1 MNRPAST
8 TPQNQAPETLRSDAR
23 TISLIGLAHGSSHFF
38 HLLLP
43 PLFPWLIKDF
53 GYSYAE
59 LSVMVSLFFIVS
71 GTGQALAGFA
81 VDRFGARP
89 ILFAA
94 LGSFVVAGL
103 IASTAQGYS
112 MLLAASFF
120 AGLGNAP
127 FHPVDFTILNKRV
140 TANNI
145 GHAFS
150 VHGISGNIGWAMAP
164 VFMMGIT
171 TWTGSWRIACVCG
184 ALFAASVLVTMWC
197 NRRWLDDR
205 AFDTAAGNAKARAA
219 AAASGESPFAYL
231 KLPAVWM
238 CFAFFFFSTVALS
251 AIQNF
256 ASTVLHLMYDLPL
269 TQTAL
274 VVTGFML
281 CGAVGMVGGGF
292 LAQRTQRLEKIIA
305 TFLLLAAACLALV
318 ATGWLP
324 GTLALVVASVAGFG
338 HGLAGPSRD
347 MLIKRAA
354 PPGATGRVYG
364 TVYSGLD
371 LGFCLAAPVFGY
383 MLDHQMT
390 NAVFYGSAIALV
402 LSVVSAV
409 IVGRVADA
417 IGPVKPLAASYLLF
431 GVGLLLAFT
440 RRNPFMGRHTVV
452 KWSGR

>member
-1 MNRPAST
+1 MTASEIAT
-8 TPQNQAPETLRSDAR
+8 AAPERRDAR
-23 TISLIGLAHGSSHFF
+23 TIGLVGLAHGSSHFF

-43 PLFPWLIKDF
+43 PLFPWLIADF
-53 GYSYAE
+53 DTSYSQLGA
-59 LSVMVSLFFIVS
+59 MVSLFFVVS
-71 GTGQALAGFA
+71 GVGQMLSGFL
-81 VDRFGARP
+81 VDKVGAQRV
-89 ILFAA
+89 LLAA
-94 LGSFVVAGL
+94 LSSFVVAGL
-103 IASTAQGYS
+103 MAAAAQNYA

-140 TANNI
+140 TAQNI

-184 ALFAASVLVTMWC
+184 ALFAVSVLVTMWC

-205 AFDTAAGNAKARAA
+205 AFDTAAGNANARAA

-347 MLIKRAA
+347 MLIKRATPA
-354 PPGATGRVYG
+354 GATGRVYG

-371 LGFCLAAPVFGY
+371 SGFAVAAPMFGW
-383 MLDHQMT
+383 MMDHQLHSQVFFGASLAL
-390 NAVFYGSAIALV
+390 AV
-402 LSVVSAV
+402 SV
-409 IVGRVADA
+409 
-417 IGPVKPLAASYLLF
+417 LAASAV
-431 GVGLLLAFT
+431 GVQLHHKRMAAQAT
-440 RRNPFMGRHTVV
+440 A
-452 KWSGR
+452 

>member
-1 MNRPAST
+1 MRGMTVSVPSSASG
-8 TPQNQAPETLRSDAR
+8 APVRQDAR
-23 TISLIGLAHGSSHFF
+23 TIGLVGLAHGSSHFF

-43 PLFPWLIKDF
+43 PLFPWLIADF
-53 GYSYAE
+53 GTSYSQ
-59 LSVMVSLFFIVS
+59 LGGMVSLFFIVS
-71 GTGQALAGFA
+71 GVGQMLSGFL
-81 VDRFGARP
+81 VDKVGAQRV
-89 ILFAA
+89 LFAA

-103 IASTAQGYS
+103 MAASAQNYG

-140 TANNI
+140 TPKNI

-171 TWTGSWRIACVCG
+171 TWSGSWRIACVCG
-184 ALFAASVLVTMWC
+184 ALFAATVLLTMWI
-197 NRRWLDDR
+197 NRQWLDDK
-205 AFDTAAGNAKARAA
+205 AFDAPAQTAKAHAA
-219 AAASGESPFAYL
+219 AVSSESPFAYL
-231 KLPAVWM
+231 KLTAVWM

-256 ASTVLHLMYDLPL
+256 ASTILHLMYGLPL

-305 TFLLLAAACLALV
+305 IFLLLAAACLALV

-324 GTLALVVASVAGFG
+324 GTLALIVASVAGFG

-347 MLIKRAA
+347 MLIKRAT
-354 PPGATGRVYG
+354 PSGATGRVYG

-371 LGFCLAAPVFGY
+371 TGFAVAAPIFGWMMDKQLHSQVFFG
-383 MLDHQMT
+383 
-390 NAVFYGSAIALV
+390 AALA
-402 LSVVSAV
+402 LAFSV
-409 IVGRVADA
+409 
-417 IGPVKPLAASYLLF
+417 LAASAV
-431 GVGLLLAFT
+431 GVQLHHKRMAAQAA
-440 RRNPFMGRHTVV
+440 
-452 KWSGR
+452 

>member
-1 MNRPAST
+1 MTASEIAT
-8 TPQNQAPETLRSDAR
+8 AAPERRDAR
-23 TISLIGLAHGSSHFF
+23 TIGLVGLAHGSSHFF

-43 PLFPWLIKDF
+43 PLFPWLIADF
-53 GYSYAE
+53 NTSYSQLGA
-59 LSVMVSLFFIVS
+59 MVSLFFVVS
-71 GTGQALAGFA
+71 GVGQMLSGFL
-81 VDRFGARP
+81 VDKVGAQRV
-89 ILFAA
+89 LLAA
-94 LGSFVVAGL
+94 LGSFVLAGL
-103 IASTAQGYS
+103 MAAAAQNYA

-140 TANNI
+140 TAQNI

-205 AFDTAAGNAKARAA
+205 AFDTAAGNANARAA

-347 MLIKRAA
+347 MLIKRATPA
-354 PPGATGRVYG
+354 GATGRVYG

-371 LGFCLAAPVFGY
+371 SGFAVAAPMFGW
-383 MLDHQMT
+383 MMDHQLHSQVFFGASLAL
-390 NAVFYGSAIALV
+390 AV
-402 LSVVSAV
+402 SV
-409 IVGRVADA
+409 
-417 IGPVKPLAASYLLF
+417 LAASAV
-431 GVGLLLAFT
+431 GVQLHHKRMAAQAT
-440 RRNPFMGRHTVV
+440 A
-452 KWSGR
+452 

>member
-1 MNRPAST
+1 MTASEIAT
-8 TPQNQAPETLRSDAR
+8 AAPERRDAR
-23 TISLIGLAHGSSHFF
+23 TIGLVGLAHGSSHFF

-43 PLFPWLIKDF
+43 PLFPWLIADF
-53 GYSYAE
+53 NTSYSQLGA
-59 LSVMVSLFFIVS
+59 MVSLFFVVS
-71 GTGQALAGFA
+71 GVGQMLSGFL
-81 VDRFGARP
+81 VDKVGAQRV
-89 ILFAA
+89 LLAA
-94 LGSFVVAGL
+94 LSSFVVAGL
-103 IASTAQGYS
+103 MAAAAQNYT

-184 ALFAASVLVTMWC
+184 ALFAVSVLVTMWC

-205 AFDTAAGNAKARAA
+205 AFDTAAGNANARAA

-347 MLIKRAA
+347 MLIKRATPA
-354 PPGATGRVYG
+354 GATGRVYG

-371 LGFCLAAPVFGY
+371 TGFAVAAPMFGW
-383 MLDHQMT
+383 MMDHQLHSQVFFGASLAL
-390 NAVFYGSAIALV
+390 AV
-402 LSVVSAV
+402 SV
-409 IVGRVADA
+409 
-417 IGPVKPLAASYLLF
+417 LAASAV
-431 GVGLLLAFT
+431 GVQLHHKRMAAQAAA
-440 RRNPFMGRHTVV
+440 
-452 KWSGR
+452 

>member
-1 MNRPAST
+1 MTASEIAT
-8 TPQNQAPETLRSDAR
+8 AAPERRDAR
-23 TISLIGLAHGSSHFF
+23 TIGLVGLAHGSSHFF

-43 PLFPWLIKDF
+43 PLFPWLIADF
-53 GYSYAE
+53 DTSYSQLGA
-59 LSVMVSLFFIVS
+59 MVSLFFVVS
-71 GTGQALAGFA
+71 GVGQMLSGFL
-81 VDRFGARP
+81 VDKVGAQRV
-89 ILFAA
+89 LLAA
-94 LGSFVVAGL
+94 LSSFVVAGL
-103 IASTAQGYS
+103 MAAAAQNYA

-140 TANNI
+140 TAQNI

-318 ATGWLP
+318 ARAGCRARWRWSWP
-324 GTLALVVASVAGFG
+324 RWRAS
-338 HGLAGPSRD
+338 
-347 MLIKRAA
+347 
-354 PPGATGRVYG
+354 AT
-364 TVYSGLD
+364 
-371 LGFCLAAPVFGY
+371 AWPA
-383 MLDHQMT
+383 
-390 NAVFYGSAIALV
+390 
-402 LSVVSAV
+402 
-409 IVGRVADA
+409 
-417 IGPVKPLAASYLLF
+417 PLA
-431 GVGLLLAFT
+431 T
-440 RRNPFMGRHTVV
+440 C
-452 KWSGR
+452 

>member
-1 MNRPAST
+1 MTASEIAT
-8 TPQNQAPETLRSDAR
+8 AAPERRDAR
-23 TISLIGLAHGSSHFF
+23 TIGLVGLAHGSSHFF

-43 PLFPWLIKDF
+43 PLFPWLIADF
-53 GYSYAE
+53 DTSYSQLGA
-59 LSVMVSLFFIVS
+59 MVSLFFVVS
-71 GTGQALAGFA
+71 GVGQMLSGFL
-81 VDRFGARP
+81 VDKVGAQRV
-89 ILFAA
+89 LLAA
-94 LGSFVVAGL
+94 LSSFVVAGL
-103 IASTAQGYS
+103 MAAAAQNYA

-140 TANNI
+140 TAQNI

-205 AFDTAAGNAKARAA
+205 AFDTAAGNANARAA

-347 MLIKRAA
+347 MLIKRATPA
-354 PPGATGRVYG
+354 GATGRVYG

-371 LGFCLAAPVFGY
+371 SGFAVAAPMFGW
-383 MLDHQMT
+383 MMDHQLHSQVFFGASLAL
-390 NAVFYGSAIALV
+390 AV
-402 LSVVSAV
+402 SV
-409 IVGRVADA
+409 
-417 IGPVKPLAASYLLF
+417 LAASAV
-431 GVGLLLAFT
+431 GVQLHHKRMAAQAT
-440 RRNPFMGRHTVV
+440 A
-452 KWSGR
+452 

>member
-1 MNRPAST
+1 MRGMTVSVPSSASG
-8 TPQNQAPETLRSDAR
+8 APVRQDAR
-23 TISLIGLAHGSSHFF
+23 TIGLVGLAHGSSHFF

-43 PLFPWLIKDF
+43 PLFPWLIADF
-53 GYSYAE
+53 GTSYSQ
-59 LSVMVSLFFIVS
+59 LGGMVSLFFIVS
-71 GTGQALAGFA
+71 GVGQMLSGFL
-81 VDRFGARP
+81 VDKVGAQRV
-89 ILFAA
+89 LFAA
-94 LGSFVVAGL
+94 LSSFVVAGL
-103 IASTAQGYS
+103 MAASAQNYG

-140 TANNI
+140 TPKNI

-171 TWTGSWRIACVCG
+171 TWSGSWRIACVCG
-184 ALFAASVLVTMWC
+184 ALFAATVLLTMWI
-197 NRRWLDDR
+197 NRQWLDDK
-205 AFDTAAGNAKARAA
+205 AFDAPAQTTKAHAA
-219 AAASGESPFAYL
+219 AVSSESPFAYL
-231 KLPAVWM
+231 KLTAVWM

-251 AIQNF
+251 AIQNY
-256 ASTVLHLMYDLPL
+256 ASTILHLMYGLPL

-305 TFLLLAAACLALV
+305 IFLLLAAACLALV

-324 GTLALVVASVAGFG
+324 GTLALIVASVAGFG

-347 MLIKRAA
+347 MLIKRAT
-354 PPGATGRVYG
+354 PSGATGRVYG

-371 LGFCLAAPVFGY
+371 TGFAVAAPIFGWMMDKQLHSQVFFG
-383 MLDHQMT
+383 
-390 NAVFYGSAIALV
+390 AALA
-402 LSVVSAV
+402 LAFSV
-409 IVGRVADA
+409 
-417 IGPVKPLAASYLLF
+417 LAASAV
-431 GVGLLLAFT
+431 GVQLHHKRMAAQAA
-440 RRNPFMGRHTVV
+440 
-452 KWSGR
+452 

>member
-1 MNRPAST
+1 MTASEIAT
-8 TPQNQAPETLRSDAR
+8 AAPERRDAR
-23 TISLIGLAHGSSHFF
+23 TIGLVGLAHGSSHFF

-43 PLFPWLIKDF
+43 PLFPWLIADF
-53 GYSYAE
+53 DTSYSQLGA
-59 LSVMVSLFFIVS
+59 MVSLFFVVS
-71 GTGQALAGFA
+71 GVGQMLSGFL
-81 VDRFGARP
+81 VDKVGAQRV
-89 ILFAA
+89 LLAA
-94 LGSFVVAGL
+94 LSSFVVAGL
-103 IASTAQGYS
+103 MAASAQNYA

-140 TANNI
+140 TAQHI

-164 VFMMGIT
+164 VFMLGIT

-184 ALFAASVLVTMWC
+184 ALFAASVLFIMWC

-205 AFDTAAGNAKARAA
+205 AFDTAAGTAKAHAADAA
-219 AAASGESPFAYL
+219 AGESPFAYL

-256 ASTVLHLMYDLPL
+256 ASTVLHLMYALPL

-324 GTLALVVASVAGFG
+324 GMLALVVASVAGFG

-347 MLIKRAA
+347 MLIKRATPA
-354 PPGATGRVYG
+354 GATGRVYG

-371 LGFCLAAPVFGY
+371 TGFAVAAPMFGW
-383 MLDHQMT
+383 MMDHQLHSQ
-390 NAVFYGSAIALV
+390 VFFGAALALAI
-402 LSVVSAV
+402 SV
-409 IVGRVADA
+409 
-417 IGPVKPLAASYLLF
+417 LAASAV
-431 GVGLLLAFT
+431 GVQLHHKRMAAQAA
-440 RRNPFMGRHTVV
+440 
-452 KWSGR
+452 S